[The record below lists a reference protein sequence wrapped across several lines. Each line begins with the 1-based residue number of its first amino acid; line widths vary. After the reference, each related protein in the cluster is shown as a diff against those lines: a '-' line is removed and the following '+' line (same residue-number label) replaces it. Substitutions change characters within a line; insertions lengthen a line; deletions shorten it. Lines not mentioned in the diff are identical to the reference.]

1 MSENSMRS
9 RRLFIRYLMQG
20 AMAAPIAGLGA
31 TRLASAA
38 SLPASNTF
46 ILAQLQYEGG
56 LWDPRPRATISLVRE
71 VRQRTSV
78 ETQDERKV
86 VTLQDPA
93 LFSYPFLYMTGEQS
107 FPPLSDAS
115 LTILRRYLLFG
126 GLLLIDDARGNKG
139 RDFDAS
145 VRRDIARLF
154 PKEDLK
160 ILPPDHTVF
169 RSFYL
174 IRTIGGV
181 RIVNPYLEGVNVGDR
196 TPLLYCQNGLGAA
209 WERDYLGNWVS
220 HCRPGGEAQRLEA
233 FKLGVN
239 CILYALTVNYK
250 QDLIH
255 IPFIRKKLG

>member
-1 MSENSMRS
+1 MLS
-9 RRLFIRYLMQG
+9 RRHFVHRCLQW
-20 AMAAPIAGLGA
+20 AMAAPAAAGSLVA
-31 TRLASAA
+31 AQPDTSAA
-38 SLPASNTF
+38 LPASNMFT
-46 ILAQLQYEGG
+46 LAQLQYNGG
-56 LWDPRPRATISLVRE
+56 QWDPRPRATLTLMRE

-78 ETQDERKV
+78 ETRDERQV
-86 VTLQDPA
+86 VTLQDPN
-93 LFSYPFLYMTGEQS
+93 LFAYPFLYMTGEQS
-107 FPPLSDAS
+107 FPPLSDAD

-126 GLLLIDDARGNKG
+126 GLMLIDDARGNKG

-145 VRRDIARLF
+145 IRRDIARLF
-154 PKEDLK
+154 PKRNLK

-174 IRTIGGV
+174 TRTVGGV
-181 RIVNPYLEGVNVGDR
+181 RIVNPYLEGVTVGDR

-209 WERDYLGNWVS
+209 WERDYLGHWVS
-220 HCRPGGEAQRLEA
+220 ACYPGGETQRLEA

-239 CILYALTVNYK
+239 CVLYALTVNYK

>member
-1 MSENSMRS
+1 MLS
-9 RRLFIRYLMQG
+9 RRLFTRHLMHW
-20 AMAAPIAGLGA
+20 AMAAPAAAGLSA
-31 TRLASAA
+31 TPLAAA
-38 SLPASNTF
+38 TSLPASNTF
-46 ILAQLQYEGG
+46 TLAQLKYAGG
-56 LWDPRPRATISLVRE
+56 QWDPRPRATISLVRE

-78 ETQDERKV
+78 ETQDDRKV
-86 VTLQDPA
+86 VALQDPT

-107 FPPLSDAS
+107 FTPLSDAE
-115 LTILRRYLLFG
+115 LTVLRRYLLFG

-145 VRRDIARLF
+145 IRRDIARLF
-154 PKEDLK
+154 PKQPLK

-169 RSFYL
+169 RAFYL
-174 IRTIGGV
+174 IRTVGGV
-181 RIVNPYLEGVNVGDR
+181 RMVNPYLEGITVGDR

-209 WERDYLGNWVS
+209 WERDYLGNWVAS
-220 HCRPGGEAQRLEA
+220 CHPGGEAQRLEA

-239 CILYALTVNYK
+239 AILYALTVNYK

>member
-1 MSENSMRS
+1 MLS
-9 RRLFIRYLMQG
+9 RRRFLHRTLRWATG
-20 AMAAPIAGLGA
+20 AQAVIGLG
-31 TRLASAA
+31 TASVAV

-46 ILAQLQYEGG
+46 ILAQLQYRGG
-56 LWDPRPRATISLVRE
+56 QWDPRPRATLSLMRE
-71 VRQRTSV
+71 VRLRTSV
-78 ETQDERKV
+78 ETQDERQIL
-86 VTLQDPA
+86 TLQDPV

-107 FPPLSDAS
+107 FVPFTEQELS
-115 LTILRRYLLFG
+115 ILHRYLLFG

-145 VRRDIARLF
+145 VRREVARLF
-154 PKEDLK
+154 PGQSLK

-174 IRTIGGV
+174 IRTVAGV
-181 RIVNPYLEGVNVGDR
+181 RLVNPYLEGVHVGDR

-209 WERDYLGNWVS
+209 WERDYLGNWVAS
-220 HCRPGGEAQRLEA
+220 CHPGGEAQRLEA

-239 CILYALTVNYK
+239 CVLYALTVNYK